1 MLAMNIEIESGKFLR
16 SVFSVVAI
24 ISFALSAE
32 GQAPDARAN
41 PSPQTQP
48 DQAKVLSLPLVAKP
62 MSGSDVET
70 LFNRVGLLPF
80 PEDQRVVL
88 GKQFNKSLAEVIA
101 VADLS
106 RAALDEGEYKKIVD
120 SLATSNA
127 ADEPTSIAQRNMIKS
142 LRAKAI
148 EIDLTL
154 INSAAQGLAQKLDS
168 NTQKMLGTALL
179 LRRTD
184 AAAETML
191 PVNGMPLPFVTISS
205 ALSSSTKFVGKELD
219 DARAI
224 LFSDADARAGFAE
237 RISLGVLEV
246 ESFDRA
252 KAIHDMQVG
261 LANALAAEITID
273 PVALQNMMTAF
284 QMRGVFTPANEL
296 AKLDMALVQSI
307 ESKLPLNIAF
317 EMISS
322 LENPQRDIA
331 ASGSRALY
339 ITQLASK
346 ILALP
351 KLSVQQSQ
359 SVQAAFEKWQ
369 RMDIQSFVSQL
380 QIDAVLFESSASVSK
395 SIVIGDSQTW
405 QINPVS
411 PAMQRFQQQSE
422 KRVQVIKARRT
433 AAKNMPKEFEA
444 ILGPELWAAF
454 APVAPPVVKP
464 SSK

>member
-88 GKQFNKSLAEVIA
+88 GKQFNKSLTEVIA

-106 RAALDEGEYKKIVD
+106 RVALDEGEYKKIVD

-339 ITQLASK
+339 ITQLTSK

>member
-88 GKQFNKSLAEVIA
+88 GKQFNKSLTEVIA

-106 RAALDEGEYKKIVD
+106 RVALDEGEYKKIVD

>member
-24 ISFALSAE
+24 ISFALSAQ

-322 LENPQRDIA
+322 LENPQRDFA

-433 AAKNMPKEFEA
+433 AVKNMPKEFEA

>member
-1 MLAMNIEIESGKFLR
+1 MLVMNIEIESGKFLR
-16 SVFSVVAI
+16 SVLFIVFTI
-24 ISFALSAE
+24 NFASLAQ
-32 GQAPDARAN
+32 GQAPDPRAN

-48 DQAKVLSLPLVAKP
+48 DHANVLSLPLVAKP
-62 MSGSDVET
+62 MSAADVET

-88 GKQFNKSLAEVIA
+88 GTQFNKSLAEVI
-101 VADLS
+101 VIADLS
-106 RAALDEGEYKKIVD
+106 RAALNEGEYKKIVD
-120 SLATSNA
+120 SLAASNA

-154 INSAAQGLAQKLDS
+154 INSAAQGLAKKLDP
-168 NTQKMLGTALL
+168 TAQKMLDTAQL

-184 AAAETML
+184 AAAETMRS
-191 PVNGMPLPFVTISS
+191 VNGMQLPFVTISS
-205 ALSSSTKFVGKELD
+205 GLPSSTKLVGKELD

-261 LANALAAEITID
+261 LTNALAAEITID

-331 ASGSRALY
+331 ASGSRAMY
-339 ITQLASK
+339 ITQLTSK

-359 SVQAAFEKWQ
+359 SVRAAFEKWQ

-454 APVAPPVVKP
+454 APVAPPIAKP

>member
-16 SVFSVVAI
+16 SVFSVVPI
-24 ISFALSAE
+24 ISFALSAQ

-88 GKQFNKSLAEVIA
+88 GTQFNKSLAEVIV

-106 RAALDEGEYKKIVD
+106 RAALNEGEYKKIVD
-120 SLATSNA
+120 SLAASNA

-191 PVNGMPLPFVTISS
+191 PVNGMPLPFVTISP
-205 ALSSSTKFVGKELD
+205 ALSSNTKFVGKELD

-261 LANALAAEITID
+261 LTNALAAEITID

-331 ASGSRALY
+331 VSGSRAMY
-339 ITQLASK
+339 ITQLTSK

>member
-24 ISFALSAE
+24 ISFALSAQ

-88 GKQFNKSLAEVIA
+88 GKQFNKSLTEVIA

-339 ITQLASK
+339 IMQLTSK

-433 AAKNMPKEFEA
+433 AVKNMPKEFEA

>member
-24 ISFALSAE
+24 ISFALSAQ

-106 RAALDEGEYKKIVD
+106 RAALNEGEYKKIVD

-191 PVNGMPLPFVTISS
+191 PVNGMPLPFVTISP
-205 ALSSSTKFVGKELD
+205 ALSSSAKFVGKELD

-246 ESFDRA
+246 ESFDRS

-339 ITQLASK
+339 ITQLTSK

-380 QIDAVLFESSASVSK
+380 QIDAVVFESSASVSK